1 MALDRL
7 SPLDTS
13 FLDVEDS
20 VNQMHIGSVLILE
33 GPPPP
38 LATFLAM
45 VQGKLPSVPRYR
57 QVMRRVAFE
66 VGRPVWIDDPDFDLD
81 YHVRRAALPAPGR
94 MEEMREL
101 VGDLMGWPLDRQR
114 PLWELWM
121 VEGLEGGLWAV
132 VAKVHHCMV
141 DGVGGAELL
150 SLILDVT
157 PEASPLA
164 TEAWCPGP
172 MPSSGDLLMRS
183 VSEISSSSRDVV
195 RRLRPSVASMPNLA
209 QVRELAR
216 GVSSAARVVKPMAP
230 SSLNGPIGSSRR
242 WAATSVPVAD
252 IKAVRSSLGGG
263 FNDVA
268 LAAVTR
274 GFRGLLE
281 KRGECVDR
289 TIRALVPV
297 SVRARDR
304 AGRAIGDGTLAN
316 KVSAVFAELPIGLD
330 DPVERLADLSA
341 QMTAAKEAN
350 EAQVGES
357 FTSLLRYIPPALL
370 ALGVHLFG
378 KAAQRNVNTVTTNIP
393 GPQFPLYAAAR
404 RMIRAYPYVPI
415 GMQMRIGVAMLSYD
429 GEVNFGI
436 TGDYDH
442 APDVEVMA
450 EGISLGMDEML
461 TAAGAAP
468 SIPRS
473 LSLV

>member
-1 MALDRL
+1 LALDRL

-13 FLDVEDS
+13 FLDVEDA

-38 LATFLAM
+38 LATFRAM
-45 VQGKLPSVPRYR
+45 VKGKLPSVPRYR
-57 QVMRRVAFE
+57 QVTRRVAFG
-66 VGRPVWIDDPDFDLD
+66 VGRPVWIDDSAFELD
-81 YHVRRAALPAPGR
+81 YHVRRAALPQPGS
-94 MEEMREL
+94 MGELREL
-101 VGDLMGWPLDRQR
+101 VGDLMGRPLDRQR

-121 VEGLEGGLWAV
+121 VEGLEDGLWAV

-150 SLILDVT
+150 SLILDVS
-157 PEASPLA
+157 PDASPLPP
-164 TEAWCPGP
+164 EPWRPGP
-172 MPSSGDLLMRS
+172 MPSPVDLLMRS
-183 VSEISSSSRDVV
+183 VAEISSSSRDLLGALTSGVG
-195 RRLRPSVASMPNLA
+195 SMARLA

-216 GVSSAARVVKPMAP
+216 GVSSAARVVRPMAP

-242 WAATSVPVAD
+242 WASTSVPVTD
-252 IKAVRSSLGGG
+252 IKAVRSSLGGA

-281 KRGECVDR
+281 KRGESVDR

-297 SVRARDR
+297 SVRARDS
-304 AGRAIGDGTLAN
+304 AGRAVGDGTLAN
-316 KVSAVFAELPIGLD
+316 KVSVVFAELPIGLD
-330 DPVERLADLSA
+330 DPVKRLADISS
-341 QMTAAKEAN
+341 QMTSAKETH
-350 EAQVGES
+350 EAQAGES
-357 FTSLLRYIPPALL
+357 LISLVRYIPPVVL
-370 ALGVHLFG
+370 ALGAHLFG
-378 KAAQRNVNTVTTNIP
+378 KASQRNVNTVTTNVP
-393 GPQFPLYAAAR
+393 GPQFPLYAAGR

-415 GMQMRIGVAMLSYD
+415 GMQVRIGVAMLSYD

-442 APDVEVMA
+442 APDVDVMA
-450 EGISLGMDEML
+450 EGISLGMDEL
-461 TAAGAAP
+461 LAAAGAA
-468 SIPRS
+468 SSNFRS